1 MADEKT
7 TEALADELDALG
19 DDGGTDGI
27 TDLAALRSSLEQQ
40 AERWRQWIDELRVRV
55 DLGGMDAREGMG
67 DLLGRLED
75 AYTAFVSIAKQAADG
90 ATGTVGDL
98 RSKGSDAAADLR
110 SRGAD
115 AVGDL
120 RAKGTDAVGDLRSKG
135 TDAASDLRS
144 RGGDALGDLRTRGNE
159 VAHQLN
165 RAATTALDRLR
176 RSDS

>member
-1 MADEKT
+1 MADERT

-19 DDGGTDGI
+19 EDGGTDGA
-27 TDLAALRSSLEQQ
+27 TDLASLRSSLEQQ

-75 AYTAFVSIAKQAADG
+75 AYTAFVSIAKQAAEG
-90 ATGTVGDL
+90 ASGTVGDL

-120 RAKGTDAVGDLRSKG
+120 RAKG

-176 RSDS
+176 RSDA